1 MEPTNIYELI
11 TKKLSA
17 QISPEEDLELT
28 RWLQASAANQAEYDA
43 LTKIWNGSNQLP
55 AQRQFNTSRAWDN
68 VETRL
73 QSTTERPVKTMR
85 WKYAA
90 AAAILVL
97 LSATAWWML
106 EKPGNIREV
115 AANEGRIRNLQLDDH
130 SKVTLRPGAEIR
142 YSNNYQDNK
151 RVVEL
156 SGEAYFEVTGDPSH
170 PFLVK
175 TPDQSTI
182 EVLGTAFAVET
193 KQEATTVIVTE
204 GRVKLAHPG
213 NQQGVILTS
222 GLKGVSQQGRVIAAD
237 NDDINFLAWKTGT
250 LKFNDAPLVD
260 IVPQL
265 ADFYG
270 KEIRIDES
278 YRDSAAVQKANI
290 SFHDQSCEDALHEL
304 QLLLGFNY
312 RQEGD
317 TFVISRR

>member
-1 MEPTNIYELI
+1 MEPNYIYELI

-17 QISPEEDLELT
+17 QITPEEDLELS
-28 RWLQASAANQAEYDA
+28 RWLESAENQAEYEA
-43 LTKIWNGSNQLP
+43 LTNIWKGSNNIP
-55 AQRQFNTSRAWDN
+55 AQRQYNAHNAWDK
-68 VETRL
+68 VESRIQPVQPAT
-73 QSTTERPVKTMR
+73 VKTMR

-97 LSATAWWML
+97 LSAAAWWMTD
-106 EKPGNIREV
+106 KPNDIREI
-115 AANEGRIRNLQLDDH
+115 AANEGRIKDLQLDDL
-130 SKVTLRPGAEIR
+130 SKVTLRPGAKIR
-142 YSNNYQDNK
+142 YSKNYQHHK

-156 SGEAYFEVTGDPSH
+156 TGEAYFEVASDPSH

-204 GRVKLAHPG
+204 GRVRLAHPSS
-213 NQQGVILTS
+213 QQGVILTS
-222 GLKGVSQQGRVIAAD
+222 GLKGVSQQGQVVASD
-237 NDDINFLAWKTGT
+237 NDDLNFLAWKTGT
-250 LKFNDAPLVD
+250 LKFNDTPLVD

-270 KEIRIDES
+270 KEIRIDDS
-278 YRDSAAVQKANI
+278 YRDAAAIQKATI
-290 SFHDQSCEDALHEL
+290 SFRDQSCEDALHEL

-312 RQEGD
+312 TQEGN
-317 TFVISRR
+317 TIVISRR